1 VTSRVFVRAES
12 ATGEK
17 RAAASPDSVRKL
29 IAAGL
34 EVSVQTGAGRYAGFS
49 DEAYSAAGADIVPAG
64 SRVQADVLFHVRPLA
79 ASDLDA
85 LRSGTI
91 TVGVVDPFNNVG
103 VLQKAASSGLTVF
116 ALDFLPRISRAQ
128 SMDVLSSQA
137 LIAGYKCVLLAAD
150 AFDRIF
156 PLTMTAAGTL
166 APARILV
173 LGAGVAG
180 LQAIAT
186 AKRLG
191 GVVSAYDVRSSS
203 AEEVRSVGGTFIAL
217 DLEAADASGG
227 YAKELGE
234 QRAKRQQDLL
244 TPYVEAADIIITTA
258 AVPGRPAP
266 LLITSEMMAGMKAGS
281 VVVDLAAETGGNVEA
296 SVAGERIR
304 FSASAGEVTVIGVQD
319 IHSELAV
326 DSSKLLA
333 MNFANFL
340 TAMTVDGTVVPDF
353 QDEVVS
359 GSCLTHD
366 GAIVHPR
373 ITELLTE
380 EVAR

>member
-1 VTSRVFVRAES
+1 VTSRVFVRAERVP
-12 ATGEK
+12 GE
-17 RAAASPDSVRKL
+17 RRVAASPDSVTKLRK
-29 IAAGL
+29 AGL
-34 EVSVQTGAGRYAGFS
+34 EVSVASGAGRHAGVS
-49 DEAYSAAGADIVPAG
+49 DEAYAAAGAMIVPAG
-64 SRVQADVLFHVRPLA
+64 GHVELDVLFHVRPLT
-79 ASDLDA
+79 ASDLDGLPA
-85 LRSGTI
+85 GVI
-91 TVGVVDPFNNVG
+91 TVGVVDPFRHVT
-103 VLQKAASSGLTVF
+103 VLQKAASSGITTF

-137 LIAGYKCVLLAAD
+137 LLAGYKCVLLAAD
-150 AFDRIF
+150 AFDRMF
-156 PLTMTAAGTL
+156 PMTMTAAGTL
-166 APARILV
+166 APARVLV

-203 AEEVRSVGGTFIAL
+203 ADEVRSVGGTFISL
-217 DLEAADASGG
+217 DLEAADAVGG
-227 YAKELGE
+227 YARELGE
-234 QRAKRQQDLL
+234 ARAQRQRELL
-244 TPYVEAADIIITTA
+244 TPFVEAADIIITTA

-266 LLITSEMMAGMKAGS
+266 QLITSAMMTGMKAGS

-296 SVAGERIR
+296 SVPGERIP
-304 FSASAGEVTVIGVQD
+304 FPVAAGEVTVIGVQD

-326 DSSKLLA
+326 DASKLLG

-340 TAMTVDGTVVPDF
+340 TALTVDGTVLPDF
-353 QDEVVS
+353 GDELVS
-359 GSCLTHD
+359 GSCLTHQ

-373 ITELLTE
+373 ITELLTK

>member
-1 VTSRVFVRAES
+1 MSSTVLVRAET
-12 ATGEK
+12 AVGEK
-17 RAAASPDSVRKL
+17 RVAATPDSVRKL
-29 IAAGL
+29 GAAGL
-34 EVSVQTGAGRYAGFS
+34 RVQVEAGAGRFAGIA
-49 DEAYSAAGADIVPAG
+49 DAAYDSAGADVVPHDDLHG
-64 SRVQADVLFHVRPLA
+64 EVLFHVRPLSV
-79 ASDLDA
+79 SDVQRLPA
-85 LRSGTI
+85 GTI
-91 TVGVVDPFNNVG
+91 TVGTVDPFTHIDV
-103 VLQKAASSGLTVF
+103 VRASAAAGITSF
-116 ALDFLPRISRAQ
+116 ALDLLPRISRAQ

-166 APARILV
+166 APARVLV

-203 AEEVRSVGGTFIAL
+203 AEEVRSVGGTFISL
-217 DLEAADASGG
+217 DLEAADAGGG
-227 YAKELGE
+227 YARELGE
-234 QRAKRQQDLL
+234 ARAQRQRDLL
-244 TPYVEAADIIITTA
+244 TPYVAAADIIITTA

-266 LLITSEMMAGMKAGS
+266 RLITSAMMAGMKAGS

-304 FSASAGEVTVIGVQD
+304 LSVAAGDVTVIGVKD
-319 IHSELAV
+319 IHSQLAV

-340 TAMTVDGTVVPDF
+340 IALTVDGTVAPDF
-353 QDEVVS
+353 DDELVG
-359 GSCLTHD
+359 GSCLTH
-366 GAIVHPR
+366 GGVIVHPR
-373 ITELLTE
+373 LTELLTE
-380 EVAR
+380 EVTR

>member
-1 VTSRVFVRAES
+1 MSSRVFVRSENVA
-12 ATGEK
+12 GEK
-17 RAAASPDSVRKL
+17 RVTATADSVRKL
-29 IAAGL
+29 KAAGL
-34 EVSVQTGAGRYAGFS
+34 DVSVAPGAGRFAGIT
-49 DEAYSAAGADIVPAG
+49 DEAYAAAGATIESSLPRGAG
-64 SRVQADVLFHVRPLA
+64 DVLFHVRPLT

-85 LRSGTI
+85 LPSGTV

-103 VLQKAASSGLTVF
+103 VLQKAASSRLSTF

-137 LIAGYKCVLLAAD
+137 LLAGYKCVLLAAD
-150 AFDRIF
+150 AFDRMF
-156 PLTMTAAGTL
+156 PMTMTAAGTL
-166 APARILV
+166 APARVLV

-203 AEEVRSVGGTFIAL
+203 ADEVRSVGGTFISL

-234 QRAKRQQDLL
+234 ARAQRQRELL
-244 TPYVEAADIIITTA
+244 TPFVEAADIIITTA

-266 LLITSEMMAGMKAGS
+266 LLITSAMMGGMKAGS

-296 SVAGERIR
+296 STPGTSIPFPVA
-304 FSASAGEVTVIGVQD
+304 AGQVTVIGVQD
-319 IHSELAV
+319 IHSDLAV
-326 DSSKLLA
+326 DASKLLA
-333 MNFANFL
+333 MNFANFV
-340 TAMTVDGTVVPDF
+340 TALTVDGEVIPDF
-353 QDEVVS
+353 SDELVS

-366 GAIVHPR
+366 GAIIHPR
-373 ITELLTE
+373 ITELFTE

>member
-1 VTSRVFVRAES
+1 VTSRVFVRAENVP
-12 ATGEK
+12 GEK
-17 RAAASPDSVRKL
+17 RVAATGDSVRKL
-29 IAAGL
+29 QAAGL
-34 EVSVQTGAGRYAGFS
+34 KVSVASGAGRYAGIS
-49 DEAYSAAGADIVPAG
+49 DEAYAAAGATIESSVPRAEH
-64 SRVQADVLFHVRPLA
+64 DVLFHVRPLT
-79 ASDLDA
+79 ASDLDS
-85 LRSGTI
+85 LPPGTI
-91 TVGVVDPFNNVG
+91 TVGVVDPFNNIG
-103 VLQKAASSGLTVF
+103 VLQKAASSRLTTF
-116 ALDFLPRISRAQ
+116 ALDLLPRISRAQ

-137 LIAGYKCVLLAAD
+137 LLAGYKCVLLAAD

-156 PLTMTAAGTL
+156 PMTMTAAGTL
-166 APARILV
+166 APARVLV

-203 AEEVRSVGGTFIAL
+203 ADEVRSVGGTFISL

-227 YAKELGE
+227 YARELGE
-234 QRAKRQQDLL
+234 ARAQRQRELL
-244 TPYVEAADIIITTA
+244 TPFVEAADIIITTA

-266 LLITSEMMAGMKAGS
+266 LLITSPMMAGMKAGS

-296 SVAGERIR
+296 SMPGKRISFPVVAGQ
-304 FSASAGEVTVIGVQD
+304 VTVIGVQD
-319 IHSELAV
+319 IHSDLAV
-326 DSSKLLA
+326 DASKLLA
-333 MNFANFL
+333 MNFANFV
-340 TAMTVDGTVVPDF
+340 TALTVDGTVVPNFSD
-353 QDEVVS
+353 DLVS

-373 ITELLTE
+373 ITELFTE

>member
-1 VTSRVFVRAES
+1 MSSTVLVRAEP
-12 ATGEK
+12 AAGEK
-17 RAAASPDSVRKL
+17 RVAATPDSIRKL
-29 IAAGL
+29 KAAGL
-34 EVSVQTGAGRYAGFS
+34 EIQVEAGAGRFAGIDDAS
-49 DEAYSAAGADIVPAG
+49 YRSAGAHVADGDRSP
-64 SRVQADVLFHVRPLA
+64 ADVLFHVRPLSV
-79 ASDLDA
+79 SDVQA
-85 LRSGTI
+85 LPAGTI
-91 TVGVVDPFNNVG
+91 TVGTVDPFNNID
-103 VLQKAASSGLTVF
+103 VLRALASAGHTSF

-156 PLTMTAAGTL
+156 PMTMTAAGTL
-166 APARILV
+166 APARVLV

-186 AKRLG
+186 SKRLG

-203 AEEVRSVGGTFIAL
+203 AEEVRSVGGTFISL

-227 YAKELGE
+227 YARELGE
-234 QRAKRQQDLL
+234 ARAQRQRELL

-266 LLITSEMMAGMKAGS
+266 RLITSAMMAGMKAGS

-296 SVAGERIR
+296 SVPGERTR
-304 FSASAGEVTVIGVQD
+304 FSASAGDVTVIGVKD

-340 TAMTVDGTVVPDF
+340 TALTVDGVVVPDF
-353 QDEVVS
+353 SDEIVS

>member
-1 VTSRVFVRAES
+1 MSSTVLVRAEP
-12 ATGEK
+12 
-17 RAAASPDSVRKL
+17 AASERRVAATPDSIRKMKG
-29 IAAGL
+29 AGL
-34 EVSVQTGAGRYAGFS
+34 DVRVEAGAGRFAGVDDGS
-49 DEAYSAAGADIVPAG
+49 YRSAGADVLDGGEQLP
-64 SRVQADVLFHVRPLA
+64 ADVLFHVRPLSV
-79 ASDLDA
+79 SDVQA
-85 LRSGTI
+85 LPAGTI
-91 TVGVVDPFNNVG
+91 TVGTVDPFNHIDVLRASANAG
-103 VLQKAASSGLTVF
+103 VTSF

-156 PLTMTAAGTL
+156 PMTMTAAGTL
-166 APARILV
+166 APARVLV

-203 AEEVRSVGGTFIAL
+203 AEEVRSVGGTFISL

-227 YAKELGE
+227 YARELGE
-234 QRAKRQQDLL
+234 ARAQRQRELL
-244 TPYVEAADIIITTA
+244 TPFVEAADIIITTA

-266 LLITSEMMAGMKAGS
+266 RLITSTMMAGMKPGS
-281 VVVDLAAETGGNVEA
+281 VVVDLAAESGGNVEA

-304 FSASAGEVTVIGVQD
+304 FSASAGDLTVIGVKD

-326 DSSKLLA
+326 DASKLLA
-333 MNFANFL
+333 MNYANFL
-340 TAMTVDGTVVPDF
+340 IALTVDGAVTPDF
-353 QDEVVS
+353 ADELVT
-359 GSCLTHD
+359 GSCLTHE
-366 GAIVHPR
+366 GAIINPR

>member
-1 VTSRVFVRAES
+1 VPSRVFVRAES
-12 ATGEK
+12 VTGEK
-17 RAAASPDSVRKL
+17 RVAASPDSVRKL
-29 IAAGL
+29 KAAGL
-34 EVSVQTGAGRYAGFS
+34 NVSVASGAGRYAGFS

-64 SRVQADVLFHVRPLA
+64 KQGTFDVLFHVRPLT

-85 LRSGTI
+85 LHSGAI
-91 TVGVVDPFNNVG
+91 TVGVVDPFNHIDL
-103 VLQKAASSGLTVF
+103 LQKAADSGFTTF

-137 LIAGYKCVLLAAD
+137 FIAGYKCALLAANSL
-150 AFDRIF
+150 DRMF

-166 APARILV
+166 APARVLV

-203 AEEVRSVGGTFIAL
+203 ADEVRSVGGTFISL
-217 DLEAADASGG
+217 DLEAADAGGG

-234 QRAKRQQDLL
+234 ARAQRQRDLL
-244 TPYVEAADIIITTA
+244 TPFVTAADIIITTA

-266 LLITSEMMAGMKAGS
+266 LLITSAMMTGMKPGS
-281 VVVDLAAETGGNVEA
+281 VVVDLAAESGGNVEA
-296 SVAGERIR
+296 SVPGESI
-304 FSASAGEVTVIGVQD
+304 FFDVSGGQVTVIGVKD
-319 IHSELAV
+319 IHSELAA
-326 DSSKLLA
+326 DASKLLA

-340 TAMTVDGTVVPDF
+340 SALTTGGAVVPDF
-353 QDEVVS
+353 DDELVS
-359 GSCLTHD
+359 GSCLTHH

-373 ITELLTE
+373 LADLFSE
-380 EVAR
+380 EVAH

>member
-1 VTSRVFVRAES
+1 MTSRVFVRAES
-12 ATGEK
+12 VTGEK
-17 RAAASPDSVRKL
+17 RVAASPDSVRKL
-29 IAAGL
+29 TSAGL
-34 EVSVQTGAGRYAGFS
+34 EVCVEAGAGRYAGVS
-49 DEAYSAAGADIVPAG
+49 DEAYAAAGADLVPPG
-64 SRVQADVLFHVRPLA
+64 ERVIPDVLFHVRPLA
-79 ASDLDA
+79 ASDLEA
-85 LRSGTI
+85 LSAGTI
-91 TVGVVDPFNNVG
+91 TVGVVDPFNNIEL
-103 VLQKAASSGLTVF
+103 LQKAAAAGLTTF

-137 LIAGYKCVLLAAD
+137 FIAGYKCALLAAD
-150 AFDRIF
+150 TFGRMF

-166 APARILV
+166 APARVLV

-203 AEEVRSVGGTFIAL
+203 ADEVRSVGGTFISL
-217 DLEAADASGG
+217 DLEAADAGGG

-234 QRAKRQQDLL
+234 ARAQHQRELL
-244 TPYVEAADIIITTA
+244 TPHVEAADIIITTA

-266 LLITSEMMAGMKAGS
+266 RLVTSEMMAGMKPGS

-296 SVAGERIR
+296 SVAGERIP
-304 FSASAGEVTVIGVQD
+304 FPVAGGDVTVIGIKD
-319 IHSELAV
+319 IHSELAA
-326 DSSKLLA
+326 DASKLLA

-340 TAMTVDGTVVPDF
+340 AALTVNGTVVPDF
-353 QDEVVS
+353 GDELVS
-359 GSCLTHD
+359 GSCLTHA
-366 GAIVHPR
+366 GAVVHPR

>member
-1 VTSRVFVRAES
+1 VSSKVLVRAETAAGERRVA
-12 ATGEK
+12 AT
-17 RAAASPDSVRKL
+17 PDSVKKL
-29 IAAGL
+29 KAAGL
-34 EVSVQTGAGRYAGFS
+34 DIFVEPGAGRFAGIT
-49 DEAYSAAGADIVPAG
+49 DTAYLSAGAELADGAEPP
-64 SRVQADVLFHVRPLA
+64 RADVLLHVRPLSV
-79 ASDLDA
+79 SDIQA
-85 LRSGTI
+85 LHAGTI
-91 TVGVVDPFNNVG
+91 TVGTVDPFNNIEV
-103 VLQKAASSGLTVF
+103 VKASATAGLTAF

-156 PLTMTAAGTL
+156 PMTMTAAGTL
-166 APARILV
+166 APARVLV

-203 AEEVRSVGGTFIAL
+203 AEEVRSVGGTFISL

-234 QRAKRQQDLL
+234 ARAQRQRDLL
-244 TPYVEAADIIITTA
+244 TPFVEAADIIITTA

-266 LLITSEMMAGMKAGS
+266 RLITSTMMAGMKAGS

-296 SVAGERIR
+296 SVPGERIR
-304 FSASAGEVTVIGVQD
+304 YSATAGEVTVIGIKDV
-319 IHSELAV
+319 HSELAV

-333 MNFANFL
+333 MNYANFL
-340 TAMTVDGTVVPDF
+340 TALTVDGTVMPDF
-353 QDEVVS
+353 NDELVS

-366 GAIVHPR
+366 GAMVNPR
-373 ITELLTE
+373 ITELLAE
-380 EVAR
+380 EVAH

>member
-1 VTSRVFVRAES
+1 MSSKVHVRAET
-12 ATGEK
+12 AVGE
-17 RAAASPDSVRKL
+17 RRVAVTPDSIKKL
-29 IAAGL
+29 KAAGL
-34 EVSVQTGAGRYAGFS
+34 SVQVEADAGRFAGVI
-49 DEAYSAAGADIVPAG
+49 DAAYLSAGAELVRNGEHPPADI
-64 SRVQADVLFHVRPLA
+64 LFHVRPLSVA
-79 ASDLDA
+79 DVHA
-85 LRSGTI
+85 LPAGVI
-91 TVGVVDPFNNVG
+91 TVGTVDPFNNLDV
-103 VLQKAASSGLTVF
+103 VKASATAGLTAF

-156 PLTMTAAGTL
+156 PMTMTAAGTL
-166 APARILV
+166 APARVLV

-203 AEEVRSVGGTFIAL
+203 AEEVRSVGGTFISL

-234 QRAKRQQDLL
+234 ARAQRQRELL

-266 LLITSEMMAGMKAGS
+266 RLITSAMMAGMKAGS

-296 SVAGERIR
+296 SIPGEQVR
-304 FSASAGEVTVIGVQD
+304 FSAVAGEVTVIGIKD

-340 TAMTVDGTVVPDF
+340 TALTVDGSVVPDF
-353 QDEVVS
+353 SDELVT

-373 ITELLTE
+373 VTELLTK